1 MAGPYNPNNDSYQ
14 QSVPNLRLQPA
25 QPLARESHP
34 THHGSMILAEPGE
47 PQFLGPPNATPPTP
61 FSRLVN
67 PEFPVSGLASVQQQ
81 LDQVSSYVRHGDS
94 TNSYFS
100 AYHSQLANIPQPHPP
115 AISHA
120 SAFTADNPGT
130 SQPNSSPYHQSMLQS
145 PSHSVSFL
153 EQTSP
158 SMDGF
163 HSGSTLLGKGMA
175 VSTLAH
181 VSFPDYIKFRSYLE
195 TKISPSCRKDEP
207 TITYINR
214 GQTYMMSHSHEP
226 SQNIIYKTQ
235 LIIAFHDD
243 HHRQEAAKLWRVWAE
258 KQPNPMNPKA
268 VEIDASSSYN
278 ITIIDDSQ
286 FDRVTFN
293 WSGTDVARLSIRF
306 NFLSTDFTNL
316 KGIKGIPLR
325 LVALNV
331 HSGGSDSN
339 AECYYTLLKSFR
351 DKGAERKY
359 KDESRHY
366 SKHLGKGKSMIEADN
381 LNANLYFPASPL
393 TALKQPLLASQ
404 IPAPYGNLLVSTPD
418 SNHLTNVVAA
428 SGSSVSGTGSLEV
441 LASQHIWNSGS
452 RSPNIEYLIRKR
464 KRTTPLRPCNCQIA
478 DRDPTYAPNP
488 MHKYQ
493 LCMLVQFPRETWYR
507 AVYLE
512 RLTMEHFQTQLMAKL
527 DLASPN
533 VSIEGIRR
541 HTLADQVVHMDDE
554 MLQKMDDEIDMVL
567 SIQPG
572 SRSSWFF
579 LCLFF

>member
-130 SQPNSSPYHQSMLQS
+130 SQPNSS
-145 PSHSVSFL
+145 
-153 EQTSP
+153 
-158 SMDGF
+158 
-163 HSGSTLLGKGMA
+163 
-175 VSTLAH
+175 
-181 VSFPDYIKFRSYLE
+181 
-195 TKISPSCRKDEP
+195 
-207 TITYINR
+207 
-214 GQTYMMSHSHEP
+214 QTYMMSHSHEP

-351 DKGAERKY
+351 DK
-359 KDESRHY
+359 
-366 SKHLGKGKSMIEADN
+366 
-381 LNANLYFPASPL
+381 
-393 TALKQPLLASQ
+393 PLLASQ

-428 SGSSVSGTGSLEV
+428 SGSS
-441 LASQHIWNSGS
+441 
-452 RSPNIEYLIRKR
+452 R